1 MQTIGEKKVI
11 IKVIQNLKYNIH
23 KLRYSIKKKMKFRY
37 LFILMFKFDNTVS
50 MLIIQTYSCKK
61 KKVKSQKSD
70 EESEIVLAC

>member
-1 MQTIGEKKVI
+1 
-11 IKVIQNLKYNIH
+11 
-23 KLRYSIKKKMKFRY
+23 
-37 LFILMFKFDNTVS
+37 MFKFDNTVG